1 MTTATRRA
9 AVAPSWFYRFI
20 CRRCDRH
27 FRAAVITDECPHCS
41 AAGKA
46 AGLRAVGDVSGS

>member
-1 MTTATRRA
+1 MTIATRSS

-41 AAGKA
+41 AAAKA
-46 AGLRAVGDVSGS
+46 AGLRAVGELSGS